1 MLSVQVAEDLI
12 LNAIHPPQEG
22 ETVALAAALGRVLAQ
37 PVTSP
42 GDLPAWDNSAM
53 DGYAVRSA
61 CALSPDV
68 QSCPV
73 TLQVVEEI
81 AAGQVPRHQ
90 LQPGE
95 AARIFTGAMV
105 PPGADAIA
113 IQEETQREGDRVTLL
128 NPPQPGF
135 IRKQGSYCRQ
145 GDVILPAGTRIGPAE
160 MAVLA
165 TVQALSLSVYPQP
178 KVAIFSTG
186 NELIPPDATLQPG
199 QIIDSNQWALI
210 AAVAQMGAIPIPLGI
225 VPDQPDAIR
234 AKMAAVIRSSAPI
247 AQADLVLSTGGV
259 SVGDYDYVERLL
271 EELGGDIQIRSV
283 AIKPGKPL
291 TVAAFPQCLYFGIPG
306 NPVSA
311 LVTFWR
317 FIAPALRKW
326 AGLSGPWGPQ
336 WVEGRSPQTL
346 KADGKRETYLWGQ
359 LHWPQ
364 GRPEFH
370 PAPGGHNS
378 GNLINLACT
387 NSFAVLPVG
396 VREIPAGEPVQIMVL
411 SSNQGG

>member
-1 MLSVQVAEDLI
+1 MLSVQIAEDLI
-12 LNAIHPPQEG
+12 LNAIHPPQAAD
-22 ETVALAAALGRVLAQ
+22 TVALTAALGRVLAQ

-42 GDLPAWDNSAM
+42 GDLPPWDNSAM
-53 DGYAVRSA
+53 DGYAVQSA
-61 CALSPDV
+61 CAVSSDV
-68 QSCPV
+68 QSGPV
-73 TLQVVEEI
+73 TLQVVAEI
-81 AAGQVPRHQ
+81 AAGQVPRHR

-128 NPPQPGF
+128 NPPPPQRF
-135 IRKQGSYCRQ
+135 IRQQGSYCRQ

-165 TVQALSLSVYPQP
+165 TVQALSLLVYPQP

-199 QIIDSNQWALI
+199 QIIDSNQWALS

-225 VPDQPDAIR
+225 VPDQPDALR
-234 AKMAAVIRSSAPI
+234 EKMAAAI

-259 SVGDYDYVERLL
+259 SVGDYDYVEKLL

-317 FIAPALRKW
+317 FIAPALRKR
-326 AGLSGPWGPQ
+326 AGLAAPWGPQ

-346 KADGKRETYLWGQ
+346 TADGKRETYLWGQ

-396 VREIPAGEPVQIMVL
+396 VREIPAGEPVQIITL
-411 SSNQGG
+411 

>member
-12 LNAIHPPQEG
+12 LNAIHPPQEA
-22 ETVALAAALGRVLAQ
+22 ETVALTTALGRVLAQ

-42 GDLPAWDNSAM
+42 GDLPPWDNSAM
-53 DGYAVRSA
+53 DGYAVRS
-61 CALSPDV
+61 PDV
-68 QSCPV
+68 HSCPV
-73 TLQVVEEI
+73 TLEVVEEI
-81 AAGQVPRHQ
+81 AAGQVPCHQ

-145 GDVILPAGTRIGPAE
+145 GEVILPAGTRIGPAE

-165 TVQALSLSVYPQP
+165 TVQALSLLVYPQP

-199 QIIDSNQWALI
+199 QIVDSNQWALT
-210 AAVAQMGAIPIPLGI
+210 AAVSQLGAIAIPLGI
-225 VPDQPDAIR
+225 VPDQPDALR
-234 AKMAAVIRSSAPI
+234 AKMEAAIS
-247 AQADLVLSTGGV
+247 QADLVLSTGGV
-259 SVGDYDYVERLL
+259 SVGDYDYVEGLL
-271 EELGGDIQIRSV
+271 GELGGDIQIRSV

-291 TVAAFPQCLYFGIPG
+291 TVANFPQCLYFGIPG

-317 FIAPALRKW
+317 FIAPALRKR
-326 AGLSGPWGPQ
+326 AGLAAPWGPQ

-370 PAPGGHNS
+370 PASGGHNS
-378 GNLINLACT
+378 GNLINLART
-387 NSFAVLPVG
+387 TALAVLPVG
-396 VREIPAGEPVQIMVL
+396 VKEIAAGEPVQILVI
-411 SSNQGG
+411 

>member
-1 MLSVQVAEDLI
+1 MLSVQAAETCI
-12 LNAIHPPQEG
+12 LNLIHPASKT
-22 ETVALAAALGRVLAQ
+22 ETIALNAALGRVLAQ

-42 GDLPAWDNSAM
+42 GDLPPWDNSAM
-53 DGYAVRSA
+53 DGYAVRS
-61 CALSPDV
+61 LDL
-68 QSCPV
+68 QTNPV

-81 AAGQVPRHQ
+81 AAGQVPRHP

-105 PPGADAIA
+105 PPGAEAIA
-113 IQEETQREGDRVTLL
+113 IQEETHREGDRVTLL
-128 NPPQPGF
+128 NPPQSQRF

-160 MAVLA
+160 MAILA
-165 TVQALSLSVYPQP
+165 TVQALSLPVYPQP

-199 QIIDSNQWALI
+199 QIVDSNQWALS
-210 AAVAQMGAIPIPLGI
+210 AAVAQMGAISIPLGI

-234 AKMAAVIRSSAPI
+234 AQMEKAI

-259 SVGDYDYVERLL
+259 SVGDYDYVEHLL
-271 EELGGDIQIRSV
+271 GELGGDIQIRSV

-317 FIAPALRKW
+317 FVAPALRKR
-326 AGLSGPWGPQ
+326 AGLAAPWGPQ
-336 WVEGRSPQTL
+336 WVEGRSPHTL
-346 KADGKRETYLWGQ
+346 KAGGQRETYLWGQ

-370 PAPGGHNS
+370 PASGGHNS
-378 GNLINLACT
+378 GNLINVART
-387 NSFAVLPVG
+387 NGLAVLPVG
-396 VREIPAGEPVQIMVL
+396 VREIAAGEPVQIMVI
-411 SSNQGG
+411 